1 MTSFDTQRRV
11 QALIDEGKND
21 REIADRLLITPSTV
35 RDIRNTVTVDPLPA
49 EPVTQAK
56 AASSLS
62 ERVLTLHGNG
72 TTIPRIAR
80 DLRVTEQYAR
90 EVIRAAQADKRA
102 TAPAQRPAPQPIKDK
117 PVMCLRDH
125 LDEHTCPE
133 PELVEVEV
141 PKVVEVAT
149 VCTLRHTERVRTV
162 VGPCR
167 RKHGPTV
174 CLVRHT
180 DRKRQ
185 PREVV
190 YQLCDRPHA
199 DEVVERAIPCEH
211 GGLEQMLDAMLA
223 EADQHEDERVRAY
236 SVGARV
242 ALDLMAQRLDE
253 LDDEKQ
259 RKAERAAEVAR
270 RLGELDEERRRLL
283 AELDELDP
291 PAPDVAPVEQ
301 AEPEPVPEPEPAP
314 AAAEQAQP
322 TPVPAPAGFEVGPGP
337 NPVEVIT
344 DSLGRQRR
352 ITAEGRERQRQ
363 AAIETTRKRR
373 EKKEKEQANAGT
385 ATSGSAAG

>member
-162 VGPCR
+162 VGPCHR
-167 RKHGPTV
+167 PHATV
-174 CLVRHT
+174 CLRRH
-180 DRKRQ
+180 DPK
-185 PREVV
+185 P
-190 YQLCDRPHA
+190 A
-199 DEVVERAIPCEH
+199 VETRVIPCEH
-211 GGLEQMLDAMLA
+211 GSLEQMLDAMLA
-223 EADQHEDERVRAY
+223 QADQHPDGQVRALA
-236 SVGARV
+236 VGARS

-253 LDDEKQ
+253 YDDEQIRRQ
-259 RKAERAAEVAR
+259 RDEQAAALRAELEEHQREIDRIHRELSALHPEEETSARAVEAR
-270 RLGELDEERRRLL
+270 ERR
-283 AELDELDP
+283 A
-291 PAPDVAPVEQ
+291 
-301 AEPEPVPEPEPAP
+301 
-314 AAAEQAQP
+314 AAAEP
-322 TPVPAPAGFEVGPGP
+322 TPEPTPAPAGFEVGPGP
-337 NPVEVIT
+337 SN
-344 DSLGRQRR
+344 GHRQ
-352 ITAEGRERQRQ
+352 ISPEGRERMRL
-363 AAIETTRKRR
+363 AGIETARKRR
-373 EKKEKEQANAGT
+373 AKKEQEQANAGT